1 VSIAN
6 SVATAIPSAI
16 SQVQSAL
23 NAAAT
28 AIPKAIKELIPKN
41 CSLGT
46 KQFYI
51 GFTYNITYNDLPLTL
66 SNIVLEEVKSF
77 FRD

>member
-1 VSIAN
+1 M
-6 SVATAIPSAI
+6 AIPSTI

-23 NAAAT
+23 NAAAI

-41 CSLGT
+41 CSLGI

-66 SNIVLEEVKSF
+66 SDIVLEKVKSF
-77 FRD
+77 FKN